1 MRVGTDWID
10 PLVWARALQAG
21 AKGFKLVEVAARVG
35 VDLTNAHRATDDAEA
50 TGKVLYALLANDRE
64 LTYRGLISRQRGYVS
79 GQASRGHWRR

>member
-1 MRVGTDWID
+1 VGNNDRLGKIWLYSI
-10 PLVWARALQAG
+10 
-21 AKGFKLVEVAARVG
+21 AKDELVEVAARVG